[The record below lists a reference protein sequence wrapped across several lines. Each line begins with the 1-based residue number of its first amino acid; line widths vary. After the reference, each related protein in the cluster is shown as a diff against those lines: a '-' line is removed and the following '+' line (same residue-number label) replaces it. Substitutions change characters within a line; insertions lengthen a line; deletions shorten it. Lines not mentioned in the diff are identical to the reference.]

1 MFHPAD
7 YALTLVCHSG
17 ASLILA
23 GSLGAC
29 KGLATACH
37 LWPDASADPDAIRY
51 TGAHPSE
58 SAEIYPVH
66 HAGAGPWRIRLPKR
80 LVEEGLTAPD
90 ATCVPGPAYTKGG
103 RRHA

>member
-1 MFHPAD
+1 MFRPAD

-29 KGLATACH
+29 KGLAAACN
-37 LWPDASADPDAIRY
+37 LWPDASPDPDAIRY
-51 TGAHPSE
+51 SGAHPSE
-58 SAEIYPVH
+58 VAELYPVH

-80 LVEEGLTAPD
+80 LVEEGVGPPA
-90 ATCVPGPAYTKGG
+90 ATCGPKSAQCTGG